1 MAGLLPLLALFAST
15 RVLAG
20 ASGGL
25 TYNGGGY
32 AGFLTR
38 PGPLAIIV
46 LVVALAALA
55 LYRSRR
61 K

>member
-1 MAGLLPLLALFAST
+1 MARLLSFLSLLASRPA
-15 RVLAG
+15 LAG
-20 ASGGL
+20 ASGGF
-25 TYNGGGY
+25 TYGGGGY
-32 AGFLTR
+32 AAFLTR

-55 LYRSRR
+55 LYRRR